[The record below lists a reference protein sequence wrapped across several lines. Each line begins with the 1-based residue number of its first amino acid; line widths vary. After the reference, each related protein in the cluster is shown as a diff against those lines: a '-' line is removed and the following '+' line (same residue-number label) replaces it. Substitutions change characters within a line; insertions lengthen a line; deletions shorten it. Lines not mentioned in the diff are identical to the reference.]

1 GQIVFH
7 MAFDQIPRERQFEA
21 LEWLVEHGVT
31 RILMRGSLTGSAL
44 NNVEGLQEIVAYAQ
58 GKIEI
63 LIGGGLTVDNGPTL
77 LEALPINQ
85 VHGTRLF

>member
-1 GQIVFH
+1 MSFTWLLTKFSRTPI
-7 MAFDQIPRERQFEA
+7 EA
-21 LEWLVEHGVT
+21 LDWLVEHGVT

-44 NNVEGLQEIVAYAQ
+44 NNVEWLQEIVAYAQ

-63 LIGGGLTVDNGPTL
+63 LIGGGLTVDNVPTL

-85 VHGTRLF
+85 VHGTRLFW